1 LNILGEGHFSR
12 VYNATYR
19 GSKAVAVKILD
30 EEGAV
35 MAGTEVELLRA
46 LRGVPH
52 VIQLLEVMIEPELL
66 LIFELV
72 KPSDPEDLF
81 RRMTPNDL
89 KTVLRCILEALK
101 VAHSR
106 GIVHRD
112 VKLGNILIAE
122 NRQEALLA
130 DWGCGAW
137 VSDSMSTKAGS
148 RSCRPPEMLFGVRNY
163 GTSCDIW
170 AFGVLILYFLSD
182 GWVPWKARTTAR
194 TIGRMSQYFGGNLLE
209 DLCARLG
216 GRFPNMTGERLV
228 EDPILTLETIFSDTV
243 FVLWDPNL
251 IDLMKVCLSLEPK
264 DRPTAESALNHP
276 YFVPQD

>member
-1 LNILGEGHFSR
+1 
-12 VYNATYR
+12 VYNAIYR
-19 GSKAVAVKILD
+19 GSKPVAVKILD
-30 EEGAV
+30 EEGAA

-52 VIQLLEVMIEPELL
+52 VIQLLEVMTEPELL
-66 LIFELV
+66 LVCDLV
-72 KPSDPEDLF
+72 KPSDQEDLF

-89 KTVLRCILEALK
+89 KTVLRCILEAIQA
-101 VAHSR
+101 AHSR

-137 VSDSMSTKAGS
+137 VSDSLRTKAGS
-148 RSCRPPEMLFGVRNY
+148 RSCRPPEMLFGKRNY
-163 GTSCDIW
+163 GTACDIW

-182 GWVPWKARTTAR
+182 GWIPWKSRTTAR
-194 TIGRMSQYFGGNLLE
+194 TISRMSQYFGGNELQA
-209 DLCARLG
+209 LCDRLG
-216 GRFPNMTGERLV
+216 GKFPNMAGERLV
-228 EDPILTLETIFSDTV
+228 EDAMLTLETIFSDTV
-243 FVLWDPNL
+243 SVLWDPNL
-251 IDLMKVCLSLEPK
+251 IDLMKKCLSLDAK
-264 DRPTAESALNHP
+264 DRPTADSALKHP